1 MQINSCDLS
10 VGETTGQD
18 SQLLVW
24 LKKKQKQKNSP
35 IFGLYEVS
43 SDSNMAGS
51 EVLDEEVTESVEAQ
65 GAISD

>member
-1 MQINSCDLS
+1 MIFPLAKRLDRTANYLS
-10 VGETTGQD
+10 G
-18 SQLLVW
+18 S
-24 LKKKQKQKNSP
+24 KKQKQKNSP